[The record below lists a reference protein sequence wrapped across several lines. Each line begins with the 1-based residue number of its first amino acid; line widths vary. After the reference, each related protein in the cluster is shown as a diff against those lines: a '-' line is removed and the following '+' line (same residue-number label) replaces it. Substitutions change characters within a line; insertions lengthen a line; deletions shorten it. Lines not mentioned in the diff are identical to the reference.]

1 MTNPEDRRAPVLVW
15 DLPVRLFHWA
25 MVGCFAGAWLTSES
39 ERWRLL
45 HTTLGYTLA
54 GLVLFRL
61 LWGVVGTRHARFSSF
76 VRGPRAA
83 LGYLRSLLTGRPQHF
98 AGHNPAGALAI
109 VALLGLGLA
118 VVASGWANEQ
128 NLLAGEW
135 LHEVHEAAASLMLGV
150 VGVHVAGVVLGS
162 WLHREN
168 LVRAMWTGRK
178 AGRSGDGIRSP
189 RRLVAALLLALLLG
203 FWWQQWRD
211 APAQGTAA
219 VQRHSQNASHR
230 ADADDND

>member
-1 MTNPEDRRAPVLVW
+1 MTNPEDRLAPVLVW

-25 MVGCFAGAWLTSES
+25 MAGCFAGAWLTSES
-39 ERWRLL
+39 ERWHLL

-54 GLVLFRL
+54 GLVAFRL

-76 VRGPRAA
+76 VRGPRAV
-83 LGYLRSLLTGRPQHF
+83 LGYLRSLPTGRPQHF
-98 AGHNPAGALAI
+98 VGHNPAGALAI

-118 VVASGWANEQ
+118 VVATGWANEQ
-128 NLLAGEW
+128 DLLPAKW

-150 VGVHVAGVVLGS
+150 VGVHVVGVVLGS

-178 AGRSGDGIRSP
+178 AGRSGDGTRSP
-189 RRLVAALLLALLLG
+189 RRVVAALLLALLLG

-211 APAQGTAA
+211 APAQHTAA
-219 VQRHSQNASHR
+219 PQRHGQNADHR
-230 ADADDND
+230 AADDDD